1 MKTPTD
7 ALSISAAEIAPPRG
21 PARIALRIF
30 IPTVIA
36 LLAVAP
42 KAAEL
47 GLTHWPTVHPHW
59 PRLQLIAQTSAAT
72 QLHLGSVTVAL
83 AIGVILM
90 IGVKGSTMHR
100 TLGWVWVLAM
110 MTGAVSSL
118 CIRTVNHGAF
128 SYLHLFSGW
137 TIVILPMAVA
147 FARRHNVRRHA
158 RAMTGLFTGGLILAG
173 LFAFLPGRL
182 MWDVVFR

>member
-1 MKTPTD
+1 MKTLTD
-7 ALSISAAEIAPPRG
+7 ALSISVADMRRRPTRIVLGIA
-21 PARIALRIF
+21 
-30 IPTVIA
+30 IPTAIA
-36 LLAVAP
+36 LLAIVP

-59 PRLQLIAQTSAAT
+59 PRLQLIAYVAPPT
-72 QLHLGSVTVAL
+72 QLHLAAVTTAL

-90 IGVKGSTMHR
+90 IGVKGSRMHR

-137 TIVILPMAVA
+137 TIVMLPMAVA

>member
-1 MKTPTD
+1 MKTPAD
-7 ALSISAAEIAPPRG
+7 ALSISVADMRRR
-21 PARIALRIF
+21 PARIALGIA
-30 IPTVIA
+30 IPTVIV
-36 LLAVAP
+36 LLAIGP
-42 KAAEL
+42 KAADL
-47 GLTHWPTVHPHW
+47 GLTHWPAVHPHW
-59 PRLQLIAQTSAAT
+59 PRLQLIAHVAPAI
-72 QLHLGSVTVAL
+72 QLHLAAVMTAL

-100 TLGWVWVLAM
+100 ALGWVWVLAM

-118 CIRTVNHGAF
+118 FIRTVNHGAF

-137 TIVILPMAVA
+137 TIVMLPMAVA
-147 FARRHNVRRHA
+147 FARRRNVRRHA